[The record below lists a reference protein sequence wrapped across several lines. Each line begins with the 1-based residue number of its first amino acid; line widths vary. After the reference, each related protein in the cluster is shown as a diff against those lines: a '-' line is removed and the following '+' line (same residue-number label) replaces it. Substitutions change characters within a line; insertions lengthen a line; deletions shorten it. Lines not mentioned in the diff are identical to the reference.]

1 MVDRSKYGPWAVV
14 TGASAGLGEQFARQL
29 AAAGFHLVLAAR
41 RADRLA
47 ELASELE
54 RAHGIRTRPLPL
66 DLVEE
71 GAAARLDEGTADLDV
86 GLLVDNAGFGYMGKF
101 QEQELERLERMVRL
115 NCLTVLS
122 LAHRFARRF
131 LARGRGGVVIV
142 ASLAGFQATPYMAA
156 YGATKGFDLLLGEG
170 IGHDLKGTGVDVVVL
185 NPGSTHTEFGRVAE
199 SRGGGAGGMKA
210 APVAAAALRALG
222 RKPSVVTGLH
232 NKLAVLL
239 DRLFPRAFVTKMSAL
254 TLKRMVPRDRL

>member
-1 MVDRSKYGPWAVV
+1 MADAAKYGPWAVV
-14 TGASAGLGEQFARQL
+14 TGASAGLGEHFARQL
-29 AAAGFHLVLAAR
+29 AAKGFHLVLVAR
-41 RADRLA
+41 RVDRLA
-47 ELASELE
+47 ALASQLE
-54 RAHGIRTRPLPL
+54 SAHGILTRSVPL

-71 GAAARLDEGTADLDV
+71 GAAAKLDEATADLDV

-101 QEQELERLERMVRL
+101 HEQELERLERMVKL
-115 NCLTVLS
+115 NCLAVLS

-131 LARGRGGVVIV
+131 LSRGRGGVVIV

-185 NPGSTHTEFGRVAE
+185 NPGSTHTEFGQVAE
-199 SRGGGAGGMKA
+199 SRGGGAGGMQA
-210 APVAAAALRALG
+210 APVVAAALRALG

-232 NKLAVLL
+232 NKLAVFL
-239 DRLFPRAFVTKMSAL
+239 DRLFPRTFVTKMSAL
-254 TLKRMVPRDRL
+254 TLRKMVPRDRR